1 MSQAIKGWGPRSV
14 HPPPFFLLLTPG
26 TTSFPHPFSR
36 YFTEYYYVPG
46 PELASEDSKMKP
58 SVPAL
63 K

>member
-1 MSQAIKGWGPRSV
+1 MRQTIKGWGPLSV
-14 HPPPFFLLLTPG
+14 HPPPFFLPLTSG
-26 TTSFPHPFSR
+26 TTFSPIHLAGILPS
-36 YFTEYYYVPG
+36 TYYVPG